1 MTSSNKPSKNH
12 FFSLFKIFV
21 FLIYNVET
29 ETWKINFFQK
39 VKIKCSNQ
47 FVSLKHTLWTC
58 SEWVFGLKP
67 KIHLFWEK
75 WKKHFFSYKK
85 TIIFVAIFEKTQIF
99 DRKNFSQTFIFR
111 LPKQSTFIHFLS
123 IYPIFGTKTEL
134 LGDVYQK
141 TCFLPFF
148 APHFL
153 YKSTHNKILA
163 KRGKSVS
170 LEFQYGAACKKLGN
184 FDLQFSRSSVF
195 PGSITVE
202 VLPMT
207 GRAPTPG
214 LQNHWRRSAD
224 DHLGQSFT
232 CGALVFFG

>member
-1 MTSSNKPSKNH
+1 M
-12 FFSLFKIFV
+12 
-21 FLIYNVET
+21 IYNVET

-85 TIIFVAIFEKTQIF
+85 TIIFVAIFEKSQIF

-111 LPKQSTFIHFLS
+111 LPKQSTFIHSLS

-134 LGDVYQK
+134 LGDFYQK
-141 TCFLPFF
+141 TCFLPFL
-148 APHFL
+148 PPISL

-184 FDLQFSRSSVF
+184 SDLQFSRSSVF
-195 PGSITVE
+195 SRFHYGRGFTNDRPGPQPLASKIIDAEART
-202 VLPMT
+202 T
-207 GRAPTPG
+207 T
-214 LQNHWRRSAD
+214 
-224 DHLGQSFT
+224 
-232 CGALVFFG
+232 